1 MQRIYDIRDFGA
13 VAGGEVKNTLAIQA
27 AIDACHENGGGQ
39 VLISGG
45 RYMSGTVILKSNVE
59 LHLAT
64 DGILYGSP
72 DCADYPERP
81 DVKHVDSKL
90 LPRWR
95 NGCFIFAEESENI
108 SITGLGT
115 IDCHGE
121 AFVTDESFCGWKHKR
136 IDAPTPP
143 RVIFFTGCRN
153 VHFEGFTMTNQPA
166 GWSFWIHDCDYV
178 ALDKL
183 KILADV
189 EYPNNDGIHINCS
202 RNVTVSNCDIT
213 CGDDCIVVRANSRSL
228 KENKISEKVTVTNC
242 NLTSYASG
250 VRIGWMNCG
259 TIRNCAFS
267 NLVMTDCSVGIN
279 FMFPYIPFDPAK
291 TNTADTGRENSRV
304 ENISFSNII
313 MHQVY
318 SNPVRLWIAPEADV
332 KIDTVRNLYFSGIH
346 ASSPQHI
353 HLEGR
358 PENQPENIVF
368 TDCDF
373 EITDGSEFPDKE
385 VHGSESNP
393 GGETHMPTVKHV
405 KGITFNQ
412 VRLTVK

>member
-13 VAGGEVKNTLAIQA
+13 VAGGEVKNTLAIQG
-27 AIDACHENGGGQ
+27 AIDACHENGGGR
-39 VLISGG
+39 VLISVG

-189 EYPNNDGIHINCS
+189 EYPNNDGIHIN
-202 RNVTVSNCDIT
+202 
-213 CGDDCIVVRANSRSL
+213 
-228 KENKISEKVTVTNC
+228 
-242 NLTSYASG
+242 
-250 VRIGWMNCG
+250 
-259 TIRNCAFS
+259 
-267 NLVMTDCSVGIN
+267 
-279 FMFPYIPFDPAK
+279 
-291 TNTADTGRENSRV
+291 
-304 ENISFSNII
+304 
-313 MHQVY
+313 
-318 SNPVRLWIAPEADV
+318 
-332 KIDTVRNLYFSGIH
+332 
-346 ASSPQHI
+346 
-353 HLEGR
+353 
-358 PENQPENIVF
+358 
-368 TDCDF
+368 
-373 EITDGSEFPDKE
+373 
-385 VHGSESNP
+385 
-393 GGETHMPTVKHV
+393 
-405 KGITFNQ
+405 
-412 VRLTVK
+412 